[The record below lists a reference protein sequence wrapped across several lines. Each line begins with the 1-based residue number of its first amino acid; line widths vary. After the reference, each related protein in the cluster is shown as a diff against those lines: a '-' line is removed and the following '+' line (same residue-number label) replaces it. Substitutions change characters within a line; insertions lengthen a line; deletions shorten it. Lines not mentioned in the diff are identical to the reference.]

1 MSIILDFKIT
11 ERKGK
16 VIVKAITA
24 GERETKSK
32 AQTKLSYRVGIERFP
47 FSHRV

>member
-1 MSIILDFKIT
+1 MSIILDFKRT

-24 GERETKSK
+24 GERRDKEQSIDKIVIKS
-32 AQTKLSYRVGIERFP
+32 RD
-47 FSHRV
+47 

>member
-1 MSIILDFKIT
+1 MSIILDFKRT

-24 GERETKSK
+24 GERRDKETTEKIVIQS
-32 AQTKLSYRVGIERFP
+32 RD
-47 FSHRV
+47 

>member
-1 MSIILDFKIT
+1 MSIILDFKRT

-24 GERETKSK
+24 GERRDKEKTTEKIAIQS
-32 AQTKLSYRVGIERFP
+32 RD
-47 FSHRV
+47 

>member
-24 GERETKSK
+24 GESRDKEQSTDKIVIQS
-32 AQTKLSYRVGIERFP
+32 RD
-47 FSHRV
+47 